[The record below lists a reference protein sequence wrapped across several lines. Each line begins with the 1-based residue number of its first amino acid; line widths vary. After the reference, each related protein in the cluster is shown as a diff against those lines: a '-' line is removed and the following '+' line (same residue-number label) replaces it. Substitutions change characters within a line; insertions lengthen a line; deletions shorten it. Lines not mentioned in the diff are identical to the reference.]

1 MYGVLE
7 RAAHFVPLLVLLE
20 LLLLLVER
28 TQSLVDHLQQ
38 FVNLVT
44 LALCARV
51 QNSQD
56 HTAVIIH
63 LVRFSAK
70 YIHTATEAAAL

>member
-1 MYGVLE
+1 MVVYGVLE
-7 RAAHFVPLLVLLE
+7 RAAHFVPLLVLLQF
-20 LLLLLVER
+20 LLLLVER

-51 QNSQD
+51 QFTRSHSCD
-56 HTAVIIH
+56 YPLSKV
-63 LVRFSAK
+63 
-70 YIHTATEAAAL
+70 